1 MALCK
6 TYRPYTRLEHFELDG
21 LLSVLDREIAQRG
34 EDGEADTL
42 YYEGVHDAISII
54 RYHEFVDTQDDF
66 MRLLARLHDEREG
79 GDRWE

>member
-6 TYRPYTRLEHFELDG
+6 TYRPYTRLEHYELDG
-21 LLSVLDREIAQRG
+21 LLSVLDRTIAQRG

-54 RYHEFVDTQDDF
+54 RFHEFVDTQYDF
-66 MRLLARLHDEREG
+66 MNLINRLRDEREG
-79 GDRWE
+79 GDI